1 MKSFV
6 SADSRRAGRLP
17 TDAGRLSRVHTH
29 ALWLRRCRHYARFI
43 EEQSAQ
49 RDAFIGALP
58 LAGARG
64 VCLFVYLFVCLRC
77 APAGLVRSDV
87 GQLLVWNRRSPFPLV

>member
-17 TDAGRLSRVHTH
+17 TGAGRLSRVHTH
-29 ALWLRRCRHYARFI
+29 ALWLHHCRHYARFI

-64 VCLFVYLFVCLRC
+64 FVCLFVCLFALR
-77 APAGLVRSDV
+77 ASRSRTLDV
-87 GQLLVWNRRSPFPLV
+87 GQPLVWNGRSPFPLV